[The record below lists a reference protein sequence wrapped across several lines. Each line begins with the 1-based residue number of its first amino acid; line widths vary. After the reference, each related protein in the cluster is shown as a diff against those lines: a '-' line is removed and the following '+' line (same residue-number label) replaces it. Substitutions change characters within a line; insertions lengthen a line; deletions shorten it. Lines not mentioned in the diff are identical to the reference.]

1 MEMKKIK
8 PEVRY
13 LHDMKKVLYDKE
25 WAKNA
30 PNFELYYIYRG
41 LKTKNGIRY
50 DITLIPAR
58 MLGEEFVKTKGHYHL
73 GSYGELYKILA
84 GESIFLIQKK
94 GVKDVYFVKA
104 KKGEYVLIPPQYGH
118 TIINPSSKT
127 ESPSPE
133 KGTKVKKSAKKSFSS
148 FVSSL
153 TRWTKSS
160 SPLKIANWVSKD
172 CQSDYKSI
180 ERKRGFCYYYTKSG
194 WVKNKFYKQIPKLHF
209 EKPLK
214 ERPKNLEFLKVEIA

>member
-8 PEVRY
+8 PAVRY

-58 MLGEEFVKTKGHYHL
+58 MLGEEFVKTKGHYHF

-84 GESIFLIQKK
+84 GGSIFLIQKK

-104 KKGEYVLIPPQYGH
+104 KRGEYILIPPQYGH
-118 TIINPSSKT
+118 TIINPSLKT
-127 ESPSPE
+127 
-133 KGTKVKKSAKKSFSS
+133 
-148 FVSSL
+148 
-153 TRWTKSS
+153 
-160 SPLKIANWVSKD
+160 LKIANWVSKD

-180 ERKRGFCYYYTKSG
+180 ERKRGFCYYYTKSD
-194 WVKNKFYKQIPKLHF
+194 WVKNKFYKQIPKLKF
-209 EKPLK
+209 KRSLK
-214 ERPKNLEFLKVEIA
+214 SFTELPFMEARGKKRTKKSFSSFISSSTRRTKSFSPPKSLKFLYGN